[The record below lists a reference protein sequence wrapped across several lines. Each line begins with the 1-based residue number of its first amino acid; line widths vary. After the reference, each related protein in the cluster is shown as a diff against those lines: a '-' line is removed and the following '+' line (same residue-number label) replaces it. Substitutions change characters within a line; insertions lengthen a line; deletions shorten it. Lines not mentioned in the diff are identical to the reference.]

1 MVRAT
6 VQNARSGPKSSS
18 RTRELLQGF
27 ASSRGAP
34 LLAPA
39 SEAGRQSLEKER
51 GSALPP
57 GRDAVTPPALRPR
70 WQTERQNAGLGPG
83 HPRHPGGRTTR
94 PSAAGSLGGPGVRS
108 WEPTGGRGAEHGCG
122 AERPWRRG
130 VTGVTMTEAGKRPER
145 GRRFHPWIRSL
156 KSGDF
161 AGAGPEDR
169 PERAQERTPGSL
181 NSGGPCFPATAS
193 GQWRGRKESRLSRRE
208 QEPPAAG
215 CPLSPVMLPSQR
227 RQCHS
232 PPLPGEERLSLL

>member
-1 MVRAT
+1 MSRHLEIT
-6 VQNARSGPKSSS
+6 VDTCSCLLPTIWGPRWGPDAGRSGVGRGLSTARSGKGSCSGHTARWPCDFGQL
-18 RTRELLQGF
+18 TRLSQ
-27 ASSRGAP
+27 
-34 LLAPA
+34 
-39 SEAGRQSLEKER
+39 
-51 GSALPP
+51 
-57 GRDAVTPPALRPR
+57 
-70 WQTERQNAGLGPG
+70 
-83 HPRHPGGRTTR
+83 PGGCDGPEALTSNHPC
-94 PSAAGSLGGPGVRS
+94 PSG
-108 WEPTGGRGAEHGCG
+108 ECH
-122 AERPWRRG
+122 
-130 VTGVTMTEAGKRPER
+130 R
-145 GRRFHPWIRSL
+145 GRCSPLPFPGSIRSL

>member
-18 RTRELLQGF
+18 RTRELLQAF

-39 SEAGRQSLEKER
+39 SEAGRQSLEKEG

-94 PSAAGSLGGPGVRS
+94 PSAARSLGGPGVRC

-145 GRRFHPWIRSL
+145 GRSFHPWIRSL

-161 AGAGPEDR
+161 AGGLRIAG
-169 PERAQERTPGSL
+169 
-181 NSGGPCFPATAS
+181 SGENPRFPQLRWTL
-193 GQWRGRKESRLSRRE
+193 LSRYSFGSVARKKRVPVIPKGTGTPSCRL
-208 QEPPAAG
+208 PPLTSNAAFPTPAM
-215 CPLSPVMLPSQR
+215 PLSTPSR
-227 RQCHS
+227 R
-232 PPLPGEERLSLL
+232 